1 MDITTLPLA
10 PIGATGILAVAIL
23 MLLRGALI
31 PRSVHEDRMK
41 DKDQTIEYLRTI
53 NAELVAQNQAL
64 MTVGHTAEK
73 VLMSLQEAASGTDGE
88 GRREVASS

>member
-41 DKDQTIEYLRTI
+41 DKDQTIEYLRNI

-73 VLMSLQEAASGTDGE
+73 VLMSLQEAASGNDEE
-88 GRREVASS
+88 GRHEVASS

>member
-1 MDITTLPLA
+1 MDITALPIA

-23 MLLRGALI
+23 MLLKGALI
-31 PRSVHEDRMK
+31 PRSIHEDRMR

-53 NAELVAQNQAL
+53 NLELVAQNQAL

-73 VLMSLQEAASGTDGE
+73 VLMSLQEAASGTDEE
-88 GRREVASS
+88 GQREVASS